1 MHRLIIHITDNDKFD
16 KLVELDG
23 LQPYAEALHNAI
35 GDTTNRTAGRNNRLL
50 FFDKD
55 DNALDFET
63 IYRICGA
70 IQILFGDGLV
80 WDIVEDADEQADAL
94 LLLNYKQ

>member
-1 MHRLIIHITDNDKFD
+1 MERTTIHITDNDKFD

-35 GDTTNRTAGRNNRLL
+35 GDRDIPRYRNNRLL
-50 FFDKD
+50 FIAKE
-55 DNALDFET
+55 NNPLDFGT

-70 IQILFGDGLV
+70 VQILFGNGLV
-80 WDIVEDADEQADAL
+80 WDIIEDSNEQADAL
-94 LLLNYKQ
+94 LLLNHKR

>member
-1 MHRLIIHITDNDKFD
+1 MHRIIIHITDNDKFD

-35 GDTTNRTAGRNNRLL
+35 GDRDIPLYQHNRLL
-50 FFDKD
+50 FIAQENDS
-55 DNALDFET
+55 LDFET

-70 IQILFGDGLV
+70 IQILFGDGLI
-80 WDIVEDADEQADAL
+80 WDIVEDTDEQADAL
-94 LLLNYKQ
+94 LLLNYKR

>member
-1 MHRLIIHITDNDKFD
+1 MHRLTIHITDNDKFD
-16 KLVELDG
+16 NLVELDR
-23 LQPYAEALHNAI
+23 LLPYAEALHNAI
-35 GDTTNRTAGRNNRLL
+35 GNRDISLYRNNRLL
-50 FFDKD
+50 FIAKE
-55 DNALDFET
+55 NNPLDFGT